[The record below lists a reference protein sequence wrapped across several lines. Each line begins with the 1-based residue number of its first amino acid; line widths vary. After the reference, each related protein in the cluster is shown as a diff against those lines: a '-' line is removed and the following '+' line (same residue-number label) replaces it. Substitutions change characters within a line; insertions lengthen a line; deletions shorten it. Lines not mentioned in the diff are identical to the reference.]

1 MYSLIL
7 PIIAAAQWTGLGLT
21 VGDWT
26 ALATL
31 IGSVAFMI
39 YRLGRIMARLN
50 DSIDELN
57 RQNAKRDAS
66 LDELTAHVQRHDQQF
81 IRDEERINQLFQ
93 LTSKKES

>member
-66 LDELTAHVQRHDQQF
+66 LDELTAHVQRHDRQF

>member
-26 ALATL
+26 ALITL

>member
-7 PIIAAAQWTGLGLT
+7 PIIAATQWTGLGLT

-26 ALATL
+26 ALVTL
-31 IGSVAFMI
+31 LGSVAFMI

>member
-26 ALATL
+26 ALVTL

-39 YRLGRIMARLN
+39 YKLGRIMARLN

>member
-1 MYSLIL
+1 MYLFTLI
-7 PIIAAAQWTGLGLT
+7 PIAAAQWTGLGLT

-26 ALATL
+26 ALVTL

-39 YRLGRIMARLN
+39 YKRGRITARLN

-66 LDELTAHVQRHDQQF
+66 LDELTEHVQRHDRQF

>member
-26 ALATL
+26 ALITL
-31 IGSVAFMI
+31 LGSVAFMI
-39 YRLGRIMARLN
+39 YKLGRIMARLN

>member
-1 MYSLIL
+1 MYLFTLIPL
-7 PIIAAAQWTGLGLT
+7 AAAQWTGLGLT

-26 ALATL
+26 ALVTL

-39 YRLGRIMARLN
+39 YKLGRIMARLN

>member
-7 PIIAAAQWTGLGLT
+7 PIIAANQWTGLGLT
-21 VGDWT
+21 VGDWA
-26 ALATL
+26 ALITL

-39 YRLGRIMARLN
+39 YKLGRIMARLN

-66 LDELTAHVQRHDQQF
+66 LDELTTHVQRHDQQF

>member
-26 ALATL
+26 ALITL
-31 IGSVAFMI
+31 IASVAIMI
-39 YRLGRIMARLN
+39 FRLGRIMTRLS

-57 RQNAKRDAS
+57 NQNQKRDAS
-66 LDELTAHVQRHDQQF
+66 LDELTEHVQRHDRQF

>member
-26 ALATL
+26 ALITL

-39 YRLGRIMARLN
+39 YKLGRIMARLN

>member
-1 MYSLIL
+1 MYLFTLI
-7 PIIAAAQWTGLGLT
+7 PCAAAQWTGLGLT

-26 ALATL
+26 ALITL

-39 YRLGRIMARLN
+39 YKLGRIMARLN

-66 LDELTAHVQRHDQQF
+66 LDELNEHVQRHDRQF

>member
-1 MYSLIL
+1 MYLFTLIPL
-7 PIIAAAQWTGLGLT
+7 AADQWTGLGLT

-26 ALATL
+26 ALITL
-31 IGSVAFMI
+31 LGSVAFMI
-39 YRLGRIMARLN
+39 YKLGRIMARLN

-66 LDELTAHVQRHDQQF
+66 LDELTAHVQRHDRQF
-81 IRDEERINQLFQ
+81 IRDEERINQLFE

>member
-26 ALATL
+26 ALITL

-39 YRLGRIMARLN
+39 YKLGRIMARLN

-66 LDELTAHVQRHDQQF
+66 LDELTAHVQRHDRQF

>member
-26 ALATL
+26 ALITL

-39 YRLGRIMARLN
+39 YKLGRIRARLN